1 MRAAGNF
8 KTNAN
13 ASQMELKE
21 KPKESFLAALKGTIN
36 HIMIPEHILTLQ
48 CNILVPSLQRA
59 RDNFSRILHLFTQLW
74 RKKKLSASSFQAQ
87 PAENALNPIRSTHM
101 QWTHPFLSPPLPLGS
116 GNILPNSQFLSN
128 IAAYV
133 AGDVSLPRLMPT
145 LPTLWHRSVDLQLAA
160 ELWHWP

>member
-13 ASQMELKE
+13 ASQMELKG
-21 KPKESFLAALKGTIN
+21 KQKRICSRSLKG
-36 HIMIPEHILTLQ
+36 HYKSYHDIPEHILTLQ
-48 CNILVPSLQRA
+48 CNIPSLQRA
-59 RDNFSRILHLFTQLW
+59 RDNFSRILHLFTQKW

-101 QWTHPFLSPPLPLGS
+101 QWAHPLPSPPLPLGS